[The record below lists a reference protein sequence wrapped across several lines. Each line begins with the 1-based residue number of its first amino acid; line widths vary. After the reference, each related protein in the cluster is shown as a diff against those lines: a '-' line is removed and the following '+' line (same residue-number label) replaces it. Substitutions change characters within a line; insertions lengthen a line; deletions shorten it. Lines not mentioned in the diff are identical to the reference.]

1 LTCDYVLRNHNI
13 RLVDRRHEQA
23 DGDDAENQLA
33 PVQRLPGCVLRGGDR
48 AALRGWY
55 PGGTIMV
62 NSAHRD
68 RQPGSSAMFT
78 YSYINCLLAC
88 KQADPE
94 NVMDVELVSRL
105 RGVIGRLARQLN
117 ETSTGEGL
125 TPTQYSV
132 LGLIRGRG
140 PLGLAELTELE
151 GLNPTMLS
159 RVIRVLDEQG
169 LIRRLPNP
177 SDMRAARVEITP
189 EGVRVHERVRERRTR
204 VLSECL
210 DQLPEETAQ
219 ALLAAVPAMEA
230 LAEAVKSSPKPSRA
244 SR

>member
-1 LTCDYVLRNHNI
+1 
-13 RLVDRRHEQA
+13 
-23 DGDDAENQLA
+23 
-33 PVQRLPGCVLRGGDR
+33 
-48 AALRGWY
+48 
-55 PGGTIMV
+55 
-62 NSAHRD
+62 
-68 RQPGSSAMFT
+68 
-78 YSYINCLLAC
+78 
-88 KQADPE
+88 
-94 NVMDVELVSRL
+94 MDVELVARL
-105 RGVIGRLARQLN
+105 RMVIGRLARQLN

-132 LGLIRGRG
+132 LGLVRGRG

-159 RVIRVLDEQG
+159 RVIRVLDERG
-169 LIRRLPNP
+169 LIQRLPNP

-189 EGVRVHERVRERRTR
+189 EGVQVHERVRERRTR

-219 ALLAAVPAMEA
+219 ALLAAVPAMES

-244 SR
+244 SH